1 LDLLG
6 DNADDQVQIA
16 TVLGVQQDLS
26 KAYIAYVYGPKTYE
40 EFKDEAYNALKNH
53 LTKLS
58 GLLGNKDW
66 FCSKLTYV
74 DFVLGEFFQC
84 YSLFHEA
91 FATEF
96 PTLKAHQERVWNLKG
111 TNEYVKS

>member
-1 LDLLG
+1 
-6 DNADDQVQIA
+6 
-16 TVLGVQQDLS
+16 
-26 KAYIAYVYGPKTYE
+26 
-40 EFKDEAYNALKNH
+40 

-96 PTLKAHQERVWNLKG
+96 PTLKAHQDRVWNLKG
-111 TNEYVKS
+111 TSEYVKSERFHERPINYYPFAKWF